1 MDKEKVETLACK
13 SALYYYGKA
22 CNYDEE
28 SEALGYKGPS
38 TAARALARIF
48 QNDRKNR
55 VILDIGGG
63 TDSYDAVL
71 GVSIICSLQPGFM
84 CSDIKEMIRLAKP
97 GGIILMILRTETL
110 YYHFFKDKLIPFFD
124 ELQSEEKWKQLERSQ
139 FKYMYGV
146 EGQLFVYQK
155 L

>member
-63 TDSYDAVL
+63 TGLVGEELKKEGFEIMDILDS
-71 GVSIICSLQPGFM
+71 
-84 CSDIKEMIRLAKP
+84 SDKMLDIARQRCI
-97 GGIILMILRTETL
+97 
-110 YYHFFKDKLIPFFD
+110 
-124 ELQSEEKWKQLERSQ
+124 
-139 FKYMYGV
+139 YGNV
-146 EGQLFVYQK
+146 ITDT
-155 L
+155 